1 MGLGRKGLRVANT
14 PMRLAPPSRG
24 GLTVGYHFSE
34 VPRLFSVCTSLAI
47 STAVPPGVPFS
58 NSQMSH
64 RYVKPSIP
72 STAEFR
78 ANSGSKMMVPC
89 KCGARKLFR
98 GMPNFCGISVWMCA
112 IGFMVAILPQ
122 RQVRFLL
129 LRSWLYGLLYLVH
142 GAVGLVLR
150 RNVLE
155 SKCVFGFSELWC
167 ARFVSGKICSIGLGD
182 TRGSL
187 WNKQTISKR

>member
-14 PMRLAPPSRG
+14 PLRLVPPRRG
-24 GLTVGYHFSE
+24 GLTVGNHFSV

-47 STAVPPGVPFS
+47 SAAVPPGVPFS

-78 ANSGSKMMVPC
+78 ANSGSKMMVPR

-98 GMPNFCGISVWMCA
+98 GMPNFCGMSVWMCA
-112 IGFMVAILPQ
+112 IGFMAAILPQ
-122 RQVRFLL
+122 RKRAFVCCGSDHLACCVWCMVLSVWFCGVMPSSQSEFCTFRSLVRSFRFWENLQY
-129 LRSWLYGLLYLVH
+129 R
-142 GAVGLVLR
+142 
-150 RNVLE
+150 
-155 SKCVFGFSELWC
+155 FG
-167 ARFVSGKICSIGLGD
+167 KY
-182 TRGSL
+182 
-187 WNKQTISKR
+187 